1 MAPKAFRMN
10 DGDLPLRQQ
19 LAELKRVPLEQVGRI
34 RMTEQ
39 RMPSLVDVGVIL
51 TGKEARHAAED
62 LRGIISKHPDLAEKI
77 GQIKFGGRGNHETP
91 VPQDLPTLIE
101 VIFLLPGR
109 AAAQVRQAAAQIF
122 VRYLGGDLS
131 LIGEVERLRHVQ
143 ETLGEADP
151 GHPLRL
157 FGAAVE
163 KNSAAALQLSRRG
176 LLLVRKCHLK
186 QQQSL
191 RRVQADVSDLQ
202 RAFTLYTTSMEGRE
216 EHLLVRLAQHGEQLS
231 MRVVFAM
238 QKSLQ
243 PLTDAVAAIRA
254 IPFNVTMSVRSS
266 IRDVVDKAVTGVNS
280 TLVKAFRSATK
291 GPARRKSVSSTAY
304 PEDQRATEV
313 QQLLE
318 SVSLASVAHEL
329 CPEIT
334 YPGWRSVRSSFG
346 QLATQERRRR
356 HELPREDPDHVAKP
370 LLWSYAGVAVEGGGV
385 RRLFLKT
392 EVELLK
398 AVWCQERRDGSLHAR
413 AVERSRELPPEPWPQ
428 HVAEL
433 EPLDFEGHRGK

>member
-1 MAPKAFRMN
+1 MN

-39 RMPSLVDVGVIL
+39 RMPALVDVAVIL

-62 LRGIISKHPDLAEKI
+62 LSGIMTKHPEVAEKL
-77 GQIKFGGRGNHETP
+77 GHFRFGGQGQRNAL

-109 AAAQVRQAAAQIF
+109 AAAQVRSAAAQIF

-131 LIGEVERLRHVQ
+131 LIGEIERLRHVQ
-143 ETLGEADP
+143 ENLGEADP

-186 QQQSL
+186 QQQTL
-191 RRVQADVSDLQ
+191 RRMQT
-202 RAFTLYTTSMEGRE
+202 AFELRVAALEGALDAVVARRQE
-216 EHLLVRLAQHGEQLS
+216 YLLARLAQHGEQLS

-238 QKSLQ
+238 QKGLQ
-243 PLTDAVAAIRA
+243 PLTDAVEAIKA
-254 IPFNVTMSVRSS
+254 VPFNVTMSVRSS
-266 IRDVVDKAVTGVNS
+266 IRDVIDKAVTGVNS

-291 GPARRKSVSSTAY
+291 GPARRKSVNSTAY

-313 QQLLE
+313 QQVLE
-318 SVSLASVAHEL
+318 SVGLASVAHEL
-329 CPEIT
+329 CPEMT
-334 YPGWRSVRSSFG
+334 YPGWRSVRSAFG

-356 HELPREDPDHVAKP
+356 HELPREDPEHVAKP
-370 LLWSYAGVAVEGGGV
+370 LLWSFAGVAVEGGGV
-385 RRLFLKT
+385 RRLFLKR

-398 AVWCQERRDGSLHAR
+398 AVWRQERCDGGSLHAR

-428 HVAEL
+428 HAAEL
-433 EPLDFEGHRGK
+433 EPPDFGGRRGK